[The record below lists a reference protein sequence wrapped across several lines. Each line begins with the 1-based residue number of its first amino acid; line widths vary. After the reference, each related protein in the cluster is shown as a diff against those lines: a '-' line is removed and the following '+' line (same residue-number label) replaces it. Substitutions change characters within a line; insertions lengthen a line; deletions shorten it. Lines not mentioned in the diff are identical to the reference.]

1 MMTCGICGHD
11 ADRDE
16 IDRRDTGDFH
26 RACLDSLRTAGVA
39 LANCASEQA
48 ECRMCSAH
56 IAKGAPI
63 VEFFG
68 LDCVAHLRCFF
79 GTTNGR
85 TRSVG
90 AGAARL
96 SVVERGRLL
105 RERSDALVALSRRLL
120 AARMAGYPRI
130 AV

>member
-1 MMTCGICGHD
+1 MMMCGICGHD
-11 ADRDE
+11 VDHDL

-26 RACLDSLRTAGVA
+26 RACLESLRTAGVA

-48 ECRMCSAH
+48 DCRMCSEH
-56 IAKGAPI
+56 IAKGAPL

-120 AARMAGYPRI
+120 AARLAGYPRI